1 VKTPSRI
8 PGLLPA
14 IGAFVLTVL
23 LGAGGTAASA
33 LWQQSATA
41 TMTVTADGT
50 WPGQLICS
58 RVDSADKFV
67 DLAYAFSGTPTA
79 LALSVKK
86 ADGTYGAGTAVTPL
100 SSTGTIQLRGDSSL
114 LTASAGI
121 SPVSV
126 RLTASF
132 ANQPQA
138 LAETTVRLDIGTSN
152 GKIYCS

>member
-1 VKTPSRI
+1 VKTPSRV

-23 LGAGGTAASA
+23 LGVGGTAASA

-41 TMTVTADGT
+41 TMTVTADGS
-50 WPGQLICS
+50 WPGQLTCS

-67 DLAYAFSGTPTA
+67 DLAYAFPGAPTA

-86 ADGTYGAGTAVTPL
+86 VDGTYSTGTAVTPL
-100 SSTGTIQLRGDSSL
+100 SATGTLQLRGDSSL
-114 LTASAGI
+114 LTPSAGL

-132 ANQPQA
+132 ANQTQV
-138 LAETTVRLDIGTSN
+138 LTETTVRLDLGTNS